1 MVMRL
6 SFGEKTFQVA
16 NYLFLI
22 VAALTMIF
30 PFLHLIAVSFSSPI
44 AADSK
49 EVFLWPME
57 FTTASWTHILQN
69 SGLWKSFGITV
80 YITVVGTLISMFFSV
95 LTAYPLS
102 RQEFYIRKHVMLAIV
117 ITMIFNAPMIPFFLT
132 VRELG
137 MMNSLW
143 ALIIP
148 GVISTFNMII
158 IRTFFMGIPK
168 ELEESARIDG
178 CNEFRILFQIFLPL
192 SKPVLATVGLFYAV
206 GYWNTFQRAVLFLR
220 DPEMWP
226 LQMKLRAYLTSPEEL
241 AQVNM
246 FLGDYDF
253 NTTTLK
259 AATIIFA
266 TIPIVLVYPYLQKYF
281 VKGAMLGSL
290 KE

>member
-1 MVMRL
+1 MVMKQTLGER
-6 SFGEKTFQVA
+6 SFDWF
-16 NYLFLI
+16 NYAFLVI
-22 VAALTMIF
+22 AAATMIF
-30 PFLHLIAVSFSSPI
+30 PLLHLLAVSFSSPI

-49 EVFLWPME
+49 KVFLFPVE
-57 FTTASWTHILQN
+57 FTTGSWVHILQTK
-69 SGLWKSFGITV
+69 GLWRSFGVTV
-80 YITVVGTLISMFFSV
+80 YITLLGTLMSMFFSV
-95 LTAYPLS
+95 LTAFPLAKK
-102 RQEFYIRKHVMLAIV
+102 EFLIRKHIMFAIV

-137 MMNSLW
+137 LMNTLW

-148 GVISTFNMII
+148 GLIGTFNMVI
-158 IRTFFMGIPK
+158 IRTFFMGIPS
-168 ELEESARIDG
+168 ELDDSARIDG
-178 CNEFRILFQIFLPL
+178 CHDFRTLFQIYLPL
-192 SKPVLATVGLFYAV
+192 SKPVLATVSLFYAV

-220 DPEMWP
+220 NPDLWP
-226 LQMKLRAYLTSPEEL
+226 LQMQLRAYLVSPEEL
-241 AQVNM
+241 AAVNL

-266 TIPIVLVYPYLQKYF
+266 TLPIVLVYPYLQKYF

>member
-1 MVMRL
+1 MKLTR
-6 SFGEKTFQVA
+6 SDKAFQLF
-16 NYLFLI
+16 NYVFLF
-22 VAALTMIF
+22 AAAATMLL
-30 PFLHLIAVSFSSPI
+30 PLLQLLAVSFSSPI

-49 EVFLWPME
+49 QVFLLPVE
-57 FTTASWTHILQN
+57 FTTASWAHVLQN
-69 SGLWKSFGITV
+69 EGLWKSFGITL
-80 YITVVGTLISMFFSV
+80 YITVAGTLLSMLFSV

-102 RQEFYIRKHVMLAIV
+102 HKDFLLKKPIMFGII

-143 ALIIP
+143 ALILP
-148 GVISTFNMII
+148 GIIGTFNMII
-158 IRTFFMGIPK
+158 IRTFFLGLPK
-168 ELEESARIDG
+168 ELDDSARIDG
-178 CNEFRILFQIFLPL
+178 CSDAGILFRIYLPL
-192 SKPVLATVGLFYAV
+192 SKPVLATVSLFYAV
-206 GYWNTFQRAVLFLR
+206 GYWNTFSRAVLFIR
-220 DPEMWP
+220 DPEKWP

-241 AQVNM
+241 AAVNM

-259 AATIIFA
+259 AATILFA

-281 VKGAMLGSL
+281 VKGSMLGSL

>member
-1 MVMRL
+1 MRL
-6 SFGEKTFQVA
+6 SFGEKTFQWA
-16 NYLFLI
+16 NGAFL
-22 VAALTMIF
+22 AAAAATMIM
-30 PFLHLIAVSFSSPI
+30 PLLHLLAVSFSSPI

-49 EVFLWPME
+49 KVFLLPVE
-57 FTTASWTHILQN
+57 TTTASWTHILQT
-69 SGLWKSFGITV
+69 GELWRSFGITV
-80 YITVVGTLISMFFSV
+80 YITVAGTLISMFFSV

-102 RQEFYIRKHVMLAIV
+102 RKEFLLRRAVMLGIV

-137 MMNSLW
+137 LMNSLW
-143 ALIIP
+143 ALIVP
-148 GVISTFNMII
+148 GVIGTFNMII
-158 IRTFFMGIPK
+158 IRTFFMGLPG
-168 ELEESARIDG
+168 ELDDSARIDG
-178 CNEFRILFQIFLPL
+178 CSDFRILFQIYLPL

-220 DPEMWP
+220 DPSMWP
-226 LQMKLRAYLTSPEEL
+226 LQMKLREYLQSPEEL
-241 AQVNM
+241 AAVNL

-266 TIPIVLVYPYLQKYF
+266 TVPIILVYPYLQKYF

>member
-1 MVMRL
+1 MKL
-6 SFGEKTFQVA
+6 TFGERVFQTA
-16 NYLFLI
+16 NYTVLTA
-22 VAALTMIF
+22 AALSMVF
-30 PFLHLIAVSFSSPI
+30 PFVQMLAVSFSSPI

-49 EVFLWPME
+49 EVFLTPVD
-57 FTTASWTHILQN
+57 FTTASWVHILQN
-69 SGLWKSFGITV
+69 QGLWKSFGITV
-80 YITVVGTLISMFFSV
+80 YITVAGTLLSMLLSV

-102 RQEFYIRKHVMLAIV
+102 RKEFLIRKQVMFAIV

-143 ALIIP
+143 SLIIP
-148 GVISTFNMII
+148 GVISTYNMVI
-158 IRTFFMGIPK
+158 IRTFLMGLPK
-168 ELEESARIDG
+168 ELDDSARIDG
-178 CNEFRILFQIFLPL
+178 CNDFRILFQIYLPL
-192 SKPVLATVGLFYAV
+192 SKPVLATVSLFYAV
-206 GYWNTFQRAVLFLR
+206 GYWNTFQRAVLFIR
-220 DPEMWP
+220 DPGMWP

-266 TIPIVLVYPYLQKYF
+266 TIPIVMVYPYLQKYF